1 MKKLSLFIII
11 FLIISITQGCSKKVV
26 KEEGLAATGRNIA
39 IKQKLN
45 ERTIKPEH
53 FIDLT
58 YFQNVVPQEWG
69 ENVTGVKTRIKTD
82 EKKFALTFD
91 ACGGD
96 YGNEYDE
103 DLISYLIEKNIPA
116 TLFVNER
123 WIVENENT
131 FIELSSHPLFQIE
144 NHGTNHSPLSV
155 NSGEA

>member
-1 MKKLSLFIII
+1 MLKDSHQVQADE
-11 FLIISITQGCSKKVV
+11 TQPY
-26 KEEGLAATGRNIA
+26 
-39 IKQKLN
+39 LN
-45 ERTIKPEH
+45 QFNRQPE
-53 FIDLT
+53 
-58 YFQNVVPQEWG
+58 EWG
-69 ENVTGVKTRIKTD
+69 EHVSGVKTRIKTD

-155 NSGEA
+155 NGGEAWGIQATESPKEVYDEIMKNH